1 MDTLASGKA
10 RQYHLVLPEIHP
22 SALAII
28 REILDAHLRLW
39 EKTEL
44 GFLIALGVTELL
56 TNVHKHTRGDCE
68 LLVRDMP
75 DGVLVAVTDFDA
87 GLPAIKE
94 PGETEESGR
103 GLFLL
108 STLAD
113 ELSVQ
118 PLRLGKRIR
127 FLVREGLQ
135 LDGPC

>member
-75 DGVLVAVTDFDA
+75 DGVLVAVVVLHQSTSLIDTLERRFYDF
-87 GLPAIKE
+87 G
-94 PGETEESGR
+94 
-103 GLFLL
+103 
-108 STLAD
+108 STSTARMP
-113 ELSVQ
+113 S
-118 PLRLGKRIR
+118 RAR
-127 FLVREGLQ
+127 
-135 LDGPC
+135 